1 MCDPA
6 KAKEAMP
13 VDVYVGGV
21 EHGELMGKKLLLIR
35 SPIRLMVGSLIK
47 TSLGYYIPF
56 SSLLIAAK

>member
-21 EHGELMGKKLLLIR
+21 EHGELMGKKTAFDSNFDSAYGWVIN
-35 SPIRLMVGSLIK
+35 
-47 TSLGYYIPF
+47 
-56 SSLLIAAK
+56 